1 MKKYLFSLL
10 ILAVTTISIAQESHK
25 VFSSPTVIW
34 YGIDFTK
41 AKMIGL
47 TDDSPNKIIT
57 EYFKAW
63 NDITI
68 ETDFAKMCQKDAAY
82 KDPNGIIKQNLA
94 RESSTLRGTEEV
106 ELTKEEIEARV
117 KEIPV
122 GQKKTGLA
130 MVFIV
135 ESFNKTA
142 EKATVH
148 VTFFDIATRNVLWTK
163 KMTGKPSGGAAKA
176 AWSAALKDILNQIEK
191 KEFKAWKK
199 EADY

>member
-1 MKKYLFSLL
+1 MKKTANV
-10 ILAVTTISIAQESHK
+10 ILALLMVTLSFAQESHK
-25 VFSSPTVIW
+25 VFSSPTLIW

-47 TDDSPNKIIT
+47 NDDSPNKIIT

-68 ETDFAKMCQKDAAY
+68 DMDFAKMFQKNAAY
-82 KDPNGIIKQNLA
+82 KDPNGVLKQDLA

-106 ELTKEEIEARV
+106 DLTQDEISARI

-122 GQKKTGLA
+122 GQKKEGLA
-130 MVFIV
+130 LVFIV
-135 ESFNKTA
+135 QSLNKTA
-142 EKATVH
+142 DAATVY
-148 VTFFDIATRNVLWTK
+148 VTFFDIATRNILWQK
-163 KMTGKPSGGAAKA
+163 KMTGKPGGGASKA
-176 AWSAALKDILNQIEK
+176 AWTSAFKDIFSQIEK